1 MRALE
6 TGRKQTSGELCW
18 PVSQLSYNAKE
29 STTTTTT
36 TKNQTNNNKKTKTKT
51 TAKLSE

>member
-6 TGRKQTSGELCW
+6 TGRKQTSGELFW

-29 STTTTTT
+29 STTTT